1 MIILRNKN
9 YSHNVMPPKKDG
21 DPYEV
26 KVITTNFKGH
36 EEGTDPEY
44 MDPKTRKEWYRRRDE
59 WNRIQNAKNATKK
72 TQ

>member
-21 DPYEV
+21 DPCEV

-44 MDPKTRKEWYRRRDE
+44 MDPKTRKSGIEG
-59 WNRIQNAKNATKK
+59 ATNGIEFK
-72 TQ
+72 T